1 MKSNLELI
9 NNFTTKL
16 LVFSGIESYPT
27 SRQEQAWRLGT
38 ALEPRRLCEVS
49 LSVLLPHHLPRHVP
63 PDAPQLNPLVL
74 DLKSFPDNGII
85 GEKYEKRIFY
95 FLKIL

>member
-1 MKSNLELI
+1 M
-9 NNFTTKL
+9 
-16 LVFSGIESYPT
+16 
-27 SRQEQAWRLGT
+27 
-38 ALEPRRLCEVS
+38 S